1 MAKKYK
7 ANYNTANPTYLD
19 YLLALRKVFTNDTD
33 IIPIIYEFNFYING
47 VFSTP
52 YVDLF
57 RMYDE
62 NIEDIHGAE
71 KTKQL
76 INDGSIGIINTEI
89 YKSNGSLLSSLESL
103 RVYLLNRSNK
113 YNIGYNPMTN
123 TYTEALKTVVNV
135 LPEANPNVTNNGI
148 AVGEILNAGGG
159 PIDQKFAKLKTKI
172 AKKNPLKILFSKL
185 NLLLK
190 KK

>member
-47 VFSTP
+47 VFTTP

-123 TYTEALKTVVNV
+123 TYTEALKTVINV
-135 LPEANPNVTNNGI
+135 LPEANPNVTNNGL
-148 AVGEILNAGGG
+148 AVDKLKNAGGG
-159 PIDQKFAKLKTKI
+159 PIDEKFAKKKTKI